1 MTERRRLA
9 DTPELADNILWLLKQ
24 AFHFSLNSVNDALSG
39 HGVTTAQ
46 MGLLR
51 QLANEPGLS
60 GAELAR
66 RLLISPQGVQLA
78 LTALEG
84 RGLVERKQDPQHGR
98 ILRAYL
104 TDQGRAVTTGALSDA
119 VAAHKKVFGVLTRA
133 EQRTLNDLLAKVIE
147 QGTGHALFADHID
160 PRRDESST

>member
-1 MTERRRLA
+1 M
-9 DTPELADNILWLLKQ
+9 ELTDNILFLLKQ
-24 AFHFSLNSVNDALSG
+24 AFHFSLTTVNEAISG

-46 MGLLR
+46 IGLMR

-78 LTALEG
+78 LAALER

-98 ILRAYL
+98 IMQAYL
-104 TDQGRAVTTGALSDA
+104 TAEGRAVTSAVLTDAL
-119 VAAHKKVFGVLTRA
+119 AAHERVFGVLTRD
-133 EQRTLNDLLAKVIE
+133 EQRLLQDLLARVVEK
-147 QGTGHALFADHID
+147 GTGHTVFTERI
-160 PRRDESST
+160 ES

>member
-1 MTERRRLA
+1 MELTE
-9 DTPELADNILWLLKQ
+9 NILWLLKQ
-24 AFHFSLNSVNDALSG
+24 AFYFSLTTINDAISE
-39 HGVTTAQ
+39 HGVSTAP
-46 MGLLR
+46 MGVRR

-84 RGLVERKQDPQHGR
+84 RGLIERKPDPQHGR

-104 TDQGRAVTTGALSDA
+104 TDQGRAVTS
-119 VAAHKKVFGVLTRA
+119 
-133 EQRTLNDLLAKVIE
+133 
-147 QGTGHALFADHID
+147 
-160 PRRDESST
+160 

>member
-1 MTERRRLA
+1 M
-9 DTPELADNILWLLKQ
+9 ELTDNILWLLKQ
-24 AFHFSLNSVNDALSG
+24 AFHFSLKTVNDAISG

-46 MGLLR
+46 IGLMR

-78 LTALEG
+78 ITALER

-98 ILRAYL
+98 ILQTYL
-104 TDQGRAVTTGALSDA
+104 TDQGRAVVSAVLADAL
-119 VAAHKKVFGVLTRA
+119 AAHDRVFGVLDADER
-133 EQRTLNDLLAKVIE
+133 QLLHDLLARVVE
-147 QGTGHALFADHID
+147 QGTGNPLFSDH
-160 PRRDESST
+160 PDESIT

>member
-1 MTERRRLA
+1 M
-9 DTPELADNILWLLKQ
+9 ELTDNILWLLKQ
-24 AFHFSLNSVNDALSG
+24 AFHFSLTTVNEAISG

-46 MGLLR
+46 IGLMR

-78 LTALEG
+78 LAALER

-98 ILRAYL
+98 IMQAYL
-104 TDQGRAVTTGALSDA
+104 TDEGRAVTSAVLTDAL
-119 VAAHKKVFGVLTRA
+119 AAHERVFGVLA
-133 EQRTLNDLLAKVIE
+133 SDEQRLLHDLLARVVE
-147 QGTGHALFADHID
+147 QGTGHSLFKEPTD
-160 PRRDESST
+160 S

>member
-1 MTERRRLA
+1 M
-9 DTPELADNILWLLKQ
+9 ELTDNILWLLKQ
-24 AFHFSLNSVNDALSG
+24 AFHFSLTTVNDAISG

-46 MGLLR
+46 IGLMR

-78 LTALEG
+78 LAALER

-98 ILRAYL
+98 IMQAYL
-104 TDQGRAVTTGALSDA
+104 TDEGRAVTSAVLTDAL
-119 VAAHKKVFGVLTRA
+119 AAHERVFGVLTGD
-133 EQRTLNDLLAKVIE
+133 EQRLLQDLLARVVEK
-147 QGTGHALFADHID
+147 GTGHALFTEHTD
-160 PRRDESST
+160 S

>member
-1 MTERRRLA
+1 M
-9 DTPELADNILWLLKQ
+9 ELTDNILFLLKQ
-24 AFHFSLNSVNDALSG
+24 AFHFSLTTVNEAISG

-46 MGLLR
+46 IGLMR

-78 LTALEG
+78 LAALER

-98 ILRAYL
+98 IMQAYL
-104 TDQGRAVTTGALSDA
+104 TDEGRAVTSAVLTDAL
-119 VAAHKKVFGVLTRA
+119 AAHERVFGVLTRE
-133 EQRTLNDLLAKVIE
+133 EQRLLQDLLGRVVEK
-147 QGTGHALFADHID
+147 GTGHTVFTERIE
-160 PRRDESST
+160 R

>member
-1 MTERRRLA
+1 VK
-9 DTPELADNILWLLKQ
+9 DVELTDNILWLLKQ
-24 AFHFSLNSVNDALSG
+24 AFHFSLTTVNEAIGG

-46 MGLLR
+46 IGLMR

-78 LTALEG
+78 LAALER

-98 ILRAYL
+98 IMQAYL
-104 TDQGRAVTTGALSDA
+104 TDEGRAVTSAVLTDAL
-119 VAAHKKVFGVLTRA
+119 AAHERVFGVLSGD
-133 EQRTLNDLLAKVIE
+133 EQQQLRDLLGRVVEK
-147 QGTGHALFADHID
+147 GTGHALFTDRTD
-160 PRRDESST
+160 S